1 MSQSIPIRF
10 LSITLFVG
18 LCLLFTS
25 IAHSQQEKQ
34 GSIELQVLH
43 AESTPFSSLKYGV
56 NNEWVHLPYS
66 PDTPQFIDLYKE
78 LGVPTFRYP
87 AGTASNYLNMTTGFA
102 EGWPGMAE
110 GNAKRVADNNVTLK
124 HRGKKH
130 GVDIRNYIRFL
141 KATDAT
147 SNYILNVSSMT
158 LEENRKVLNELK
170 ASGINIQHFELG
182 NELYHGTYATAFP
195 SPEDYLA
202 KARKYVQMVKQI
214 FPQAKVAVV
223 IHPYFFIDEMDID
236 GLRTSSKRLRN
247 WYDVLQR
254 EDFFDAVAVHMY
266 AYTGMDHS
274 TEEMLPYVEVY
285 ANACMNADQT
295 ADSTIDR
302 LADDFPGKEIWV
314 TEYHV
319 GGFSTNL
326 RKYRMRYSYLGA
338 LYNTGFMLRL
348 FSHPEV
354 TLSSWHAIPQWID
367 PVIKSGS
374 GSMQKGDFFKTRV
387 TFDFFRQFRDPVRST
402 NQFVPVHVLR
412 KTGPISSANFREFQ
426 AGIFLNSKTGHG
438 YLVILNKQGTNHYIS
453 TAELENVLRS
463 NLVSGITLIPSPAL
477 PLDKALASEDQLLKT
492 ELDITAEGI
501 SIKPYSFTLLQF
513 EKN

>member
-1 MSQSIPIRF
+1 MSESFPIRF
-10 LSITLFVG
+10 RSQTLLIS
-18 LCLLFTS
+18 LCLLLTG
-25 IAHSQQEKQ
+25 IAHSKPEKH
-34 GSIELQVLH
+34 GIIELQVRY
-43 AESTPFSSLKYGV
+43 AEATPFSNLIYGV

-66 PDTPQFIDLYKE
+66 PDTPQFIDVYKE

-110 GNAKRVADNNVTLK
+110 GNAKRVADNNATLK
-124 HRGKKH
+124 RRGKEH
-130 GVDIRNYIRFL
+130 GVDIRNYIRFI

-158 LEENRKVLNELK
+158 LEENRRVLNQLK

-195 SPEDYLA
+195 SPEDYLT
-202 KARKYVQMVKQI
+202 KGRIYVQMVKQI

-223 IHPYFFIDEMDID
+223 VHPYFFIDEMDID
-236 GLRTSSKRLRN
+236 GLRTSSKRLRT
-247 WYDVLQR
+247 WYDVLQK

-266 AYTGMDHS
+266 AYTGMDHK
-274 TEEMLPYVEVY
+274 TVEMLPYLEVY

-302 LADDFPGKEIWV
+302 LASDFPGKEIWV

-367 PVIKSGS
+367 PVISS
-374 GSMQKGDFFKTRV
+374 DNGSMQEGDFFKTKV
-387 TFDFFRQFRDPVRST
+387 TFDFFKQFRDPVKLT
-402 NQFVPVHVLR
+402 NQLVPVHVLR
-412 KTGPISSANFREFQ
+412 KAGSKPSANFMEFQ
-426 AGIFLNSKTGHG
+426 AAVFLNPKTGDG
-438 YLVILNKQGTNHYIS
+438 YLVVLNKQDADHSLDT
-453 TAELENVLRS
+453 TVLENAL
-463 NLVSGITLIPSPAL
+463 SGKLIAGSALSPSLAL
-477 PLDKALASEDQLLKT
+477 PLDKALASEDQLMKT
-492 ELDITAEGI
+492 DLDIKADGI
-501 SIKPYSFTLLQF
+501 SIKPFSVTLLQF
-513 EKN
+513 QKD